1 MERSIYVVL
10 VSVVYMVIKTTNLV
24 NIIKI
29 KAGLTPCFFIYKIN
43 SFKIP
48 EIPKIPKIPEITEI
62 TEITEPIKIHV
73 IILIRR

>member
-1 MERSIYVVL
+1 MEISIYVVL

-48 EIPKIPKIPEITEI
+48 EIPKIPEY
-62 TEITEPIKIHV
+62 
-73 IILIRR
+73 